1 MALLNVGS
9 EDPGLR
15 LAAYNL
21 LYSLSLSFRFDIGN
35 QLLNAKGLFQTIHS
49 ISFTNLSLHISDLC
63 IPSNSSDFIVNISE
77 SLAKSELH
85 LTLEFLNEAFV
96 GFAKSNEPM
105 RQLSLDYMVPWLRNL
120 AVFTRHSP
128 DDHKKNMS
136 KTKDVIRLLID
147 VTVKRVEVRN
157 FVGPT

>member
-1 MALLNVGS
+1 MPFDVGLARSVLNS
-9 EDPGLR
+9 P
-15 LAAYNL
+15 
-21 LYSLSLSFRFDIGN
+21 FFFWH
-35 QLLNAKGLFQTIHS
+35 Q
-49 ISFTNLSLHISDLC
+49 DLC
-63 IPSNSSDFIVNISE
+63 IPSNSSDFIVSISE

-96 GFAKSNEPM
+96 GFAKSSEPM
-105 RQLSLDYMVPWLRNL
+105 RQLTLDYIVPWLRNL

-147 VTVKRVEVRN
+147 VTVKRVEVGRCMCCQ
-157 FVGPT
+157 

>member
-1 MALLNVGS
+1 MS
-9 EDPGLR
+9 
-15 LAAYNL
+15 
-21 LYSLSLSFRFDIGN
+21 
-35 QLLNAKGLFQTIHS
+35 
-49 ISFTNLSLHISDLC
+49 
-63 IPSNSSDFIVNISE
+63 ISE

-96 GFAKSNEPM
+96 GFSKSSEPM
-105 RQLSLDYMVPWLRNL
+105 RQLTLDYIVPWLRNL

-147 VTVKRVEVRN
+147 VTVKRAEVSAMLVKLERGHIAHI
-157 FVGPT
+157 FFFM